1 MQWLFNSETKETLSV
16 FLFLIPWTGT
26 TYQNVSI
33 STIAR
38 YKIPRNWS
46 QSNAGD
52 SVIEINV
59 SHFDIFPFKTK

>member
-16 FLFLIPWTGT
+16 CLFLIPWTGT

-38 YKIPRNWS
+38 YKIPRN
-46 QSNAGD
+46 AGD